1 MNSLCTRIQE
11 EKDHQRF
18 EALLRELDGVIRSK
32 ELRFP
37 EDDRIPTWRRNRPWK
52 TVSGA
57 AQKIIKNI
65 YLNHRDNVEIAL
77 AEAEDLFREIRI
89 ENTFTAVDGQPVALK
104 QGARVDVTFEAN
116 PEDTVK
122 QGADGHAA

>member
-18 EALLRELDGVIRSK
+18 EVLLRELDGVIRRK

-37 EDDRIPTWRRNRPWK
+37 QDDRIPTWRRNRPWK
-52 TVSGA
+52 TVSA
-57 AQKIIKNI
+57 AARKIIKSA
-65 YLNHRDNVEIAL
+65 YPNHGDNVEIAL
-77 AEAEDLFREIRI
+77 ADAEDLFREIRI
-89 ENTFTAVDGQPVALK
+89 ENSFTTLDGQSVALK

-116 PEDTVK
+116 PEDTVNH
-122 QGADGHAA
+122 GVDSHAT